1 MNLCRWAHDPAWK
14 WQGSK
19 MVPLPPSQGVTLIWE
34 TVPVDGH
41 CLYLIFF
48 PSSVSVSLGARTEV
62 LEAGTSSSASLAAA
76 STSASEVPEGIIS
89 LVLDGMFSE
98 IVFDAMAEDDI
109 AGVFEYADVGIS
121 DSVIEVDSGVGVGP
135 TVDMEVSEGVIV
147 SDVIDGVEV
156 GISISAS
163 ENLVG
168 ESC

>member
-1 MNLCRWAHDPAWK
+1 M
-14 WQGSK
+14 
-19 MVPLPPSQGVTLIWE
+19 
-34 TVPVDGH
+34 
-41 CLYLIFF
+41 
-48 PSSVSVSLGARTEV
+48 

-163 ENLVG
+163 EKSVG